1 MMTDLVR
8 FPDWRAD
15 LCALAPGVGVILR
28 DYSHRDRAA
37 IAAAMAQLCKAQSR
51 VFLVAGDAQLAAQV
65 KAGFHCPSHLLT
77 RQPPQAMSGL
87 RPATAAVHNR
97 REIFQAAKS
106 GYRAVLLSPAFPT
119 TSHPDARAWGP
130 VFGPRARSRQHRTS
144 RLRFRRYQR
153 GKLAAP
159 VTRSRCGIWI
169 CGDISLSPPAGAGR
183 RLSINRYLCPPIFGA
198 YFRALFS
205 SEPFTFGALH
215 HNSEGLLFFT
225 KATL

>member
-37 IAAAMAQLCKAQSR
+37 IAGAMAQLCKAQSR

-130 VFGPRARSRQHRTS
+130 VRFLGLAREAASIG
-144 RLRFRRYQR
+144 LRVYAL
-153 GKLAAP
+153 GGINAAN
-159 VTRSRCGIWI
+159 W
-169 CGDISLSPPAGAGR
+169 R
-183 RLSINRYLCPPIFGA
+183 RLSRGQDVVSGFAAISHFHRQQGPDG
-198 YFRALFS
+198 
-205 SEPFTFGALH
+205 G
-215 HNSEGLLFFT
+215 
-225 KATL
+225 